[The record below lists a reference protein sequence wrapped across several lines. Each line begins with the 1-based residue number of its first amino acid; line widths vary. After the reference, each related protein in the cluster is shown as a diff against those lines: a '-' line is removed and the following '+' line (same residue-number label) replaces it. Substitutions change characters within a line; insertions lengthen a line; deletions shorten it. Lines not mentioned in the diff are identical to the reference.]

1 MIGDKNLLQKDK
13 ITRFE
18 IFDDFQ
24 EIHRDELDCTEQFV
38 YWPVLLKETAF
49 FKKKSPK
56 SNFLLARNTVISQNT
71 VSFTKLYST
80 PTYYNGRCS
89 SQSLLG

>member
-1 MIGDKNLLQKDK
+1 MIRDYETLLQKDK
-13 ITRFE
+13 ITRLE

-24 EIHRDELDCTEQFV
+24 EIDRDELDCTVQFV
-38 YWPVLLKETAF
+38 YWPVLLKNNFRKE
-49 FKKKSPK
+49 K

-71 VSFTKLYST
+71 VIFPKLYSK